1 MKIPTQRGFTLVET
15 MVALG
20 IFVIVTAIVF
30 VGNSRF
36 NNTIFLTNLAY
47 DLALTVSRAQSYGI
61 NVRPFDS
68 ATKPFEVGY
77 GVHFK
82 RGPATTD
89 PKESDNFSF
98 VLFADTANPNKNK
111 HYDNPSEF
119 LERYLIRRGNYI
131 SRLYW
136 LDSDGN
142 EKPDLPNLL
151 DYADITFLRPNPDA
165 NFYCGSFGC
174 TGASAVGIEVSSSD
188 GIIKKKIIIGATGQI
203 SVESVQ

>member
-82 RGPATTD
+82 KNSIATND

-98 VLFADTANPNKNK
+98 ILFADINQDKD
-111 HYDNPSEF
+111 YDNLGEF

-136 LDSDGN
+136 LDSGGN

-151 DYADITFLRPNPDA
+151 DYADITFLRPDPDA

>member
-61 NVRPFDS
+61 NVRPFDG

-82 RGPATTD
+82 RGPATID

-98 VLFADTANPNKNK
+98 VLFADIPV
-111 HYDNPSEF
+111 
-119 LERYLIRRGNYI
+119 
-131 SRLYW
+131 
-136 LDSDGN
+136 
-142 EKPDLPNLL
+142 
-151 DYADITFLRPNPDA
+151 
-165 NFYCGSFGC
+165 GSFC
-174 TGASAVGIEVSSSD
+174 
-188 GIIKKKIIIGATGQI
+188 
-203 SVESVQ
+203 

>member
-47 DLALTVSRAQSYGI
+47 DVALTVSRAQSYGI

-68 ATKPFEVGY
+68 ATNPFEVGY

-82 RGPATTD
+82 RGSATTD

-111 HYDNPSEF
+111 HYDNSSEF

-131 SRLYW
+131 SKLW
-136 LDSDGN
+136 VNTDNN
-142 EKPDLPNLL
+142 ETQEL
-151 DYADITFLRPNPDA
+151 DITFLRPDPDA
-165 NFYCGSFGC
+165 YFTCSIC
-174 TGASAVGIEVSSSD
+174 TNATTRVGIEVISPASL
-188 GIIKKKIIIGATGQI
+188 KKNIIIEATGQI
-203 SVESVQ
+203 SVQ

>member
-61 NVRPFDS
+61 NVRPFDG

-82 RGPATTD
+82 RGPATID

-174 TGASAVGIEVSSSD
+174 TGASAVGIEVTSPA
-188 GIIKKKIIIGATGQI
+188 GIKKNVTIEATGQI
-203 SVESVQ
+203 SVQSVQ

>member
-61 NVRPFDS
+61 NVRPFDGI
-68 ATKPFEVGY
+68 TNPFEVGY

-82 RGPATTD
+82 RGSATTD

-98 VLFADTANPNKNK
+98 VLFADANLNKN
-111 HYDNPSEF
+111 YNNPDEF
-119 LERYLIRRGNYI
+119 LERYLVRRGNSI
-131 SRLYW
+131 SNLYCGETA
-136 LDSDGN
+136 LVDGASI
-142 EKPDLPNLL
+142 DV
-151 DYADITFLRPNPDA
+151 TFLRPDPDA
-165 NFYCGSFGC
+165 NFYCNGIPSN
-174 TGASAVGIEVSSSD
+174 ASSVKIEVISPA
-188 GIIKKKIIIGATGQI
+188 GIKKNVTIEATGQI
-203 SVESVQ
+203 SVQ

>member
-30 VGNSRF
+30 VGNGHF

-61 NVRPFDS
+61 NVRPFDG

-82 RGPATTD
+82 KNSIATTN

-98 VLFADTANPNKNK
+98 VLFADIPAGNNFNHSYENPA
-111 HYDNPSEF
+111 EF
-119 LERYLIRRGNYI
+119 LERYLIRRGNSI
-131 SRLYW
+131 SNLYCGGTE
-136 LDSDGN
+136 L
-142 EKPDLPNLL
+142 
-151 DYADITFLRPNPDA
+151 ADNASIDVTFLRPDPDA
-165 NFYCGSFGC
+165 NFYCNGGLSN
-174 TGASAVGIEVSSSD
+174 ASSVRIEVTSPA
-188 GIIKKKIIIGATGQI
+188 GIKKNVTIEATGQI
-203 SVESVQ
+203 SVQ

>member
-61 NVRPFDS
+61 NVRPFDG

-77 GVHFK
+77 GVYFEKNSHDSFILF
-82 RGPATTD
+82 TD
-89 PKESDNFSF
+89 VNQNNLYSNNE
-98 VLFADTANPNKNK
+98 L
-111 HYDNPSEF
+111 
-119 LERYLIRRGNYI
+119 LERYIIRRGNYI
-131 SRLYW
+131 SNLFCGGSPF
-136 LDSDGN
+136 DSIN
-142 EKPDLPNLL
+142 
-151 DYADITFLRPNPDA
+151 ITFIRPNPDA
-165 NFYCGSFGC
+165 IFYCNGISSN
-174 TGASAVGIEVSSSD
+174 ASSVRIEVTSPA
-188 GIIKKKIIIGATGQI
+188 GIKKNVTIEATGQI
-203 SVESVQ
+203 SVQ

>member
-47 DLALTVSRAQSYGI
+47 DLALTVSRAQSYVI
-61 NVRPFDS
+61 NVRPFDG

-82 RGPATTD
+82 RGPATID

-98 VLFADTANPNKNK
+98 VLFADIPVGKNFNHSYEK
-111 HYDNPSEF
+111 NATQTEF

-131 SRLYW
+131 SNLSCGVGA
-136 LDSDGN
+136 LADSASIDV
-142 EKPDLPNLL
+142 
-151 DYADITFLRPNPDA
+151 TFLRPDPDA
-165 NFYCGSFGC
+165 NFYCNGSLSN
-174 TGASAVGIEVSSSD
+174 ASLVGIEVTSPA
-188 GIIKKKIIIGATGQI
+188 GIKKNVTIEATGQI
-203 SVESVQ
+203 SVQSVQ

>member
-82 RGPATTD
+82 KNSIATND

-98 VLFADTANPNKNK
+98 ILF
-111 HYDNPSEF
+111 
-119 LERYLIRRGNYI
+119 
-131 SRLYW
+131 
-136 LDSDGN
+136 
-142 EKPDLPNLL
+142 
-151 DYADITFLRPNPDA
+151 ADITFLRPDPDA